1 MKDWSR
7 AFKVMWDV
15 GSYERPWALWLL
27 LLIPILYLLFWLLR
41 RFKILSFKT
50 SSTIQSNQ
58 NLLFYL
64 WKPTLLSLAWLFL
77 IIAYANPTDKNS
89 WEVKKTLGI
98 DIVFA
103 LDVSTSML
111 ARDFRPNR
119 LEAAKGIASDFVKER
134 PYDRFGL
141 VIFAGESFTQCP
153 ITVDHNRLVELF
165 DQVSAG
171 LLKDGTAIGEGLATS
186 IKRLKD
192 SDAISKV
199 VILLTDGENNSGEIA
214 PEVAAKLAKQ
224 FGIKVYTIGVGKKG
238 KAEMPYATD
247 FRGNLI
253 YKNLPVNIDEELLQE
268 IAETTRGE
276 YFRATDNESLKE
288 IYASID
294 ALEKTELE
302 STKYSTTN
310 SYFLP
315 FVILG
320 IAVLLIQ
327 WGLEQ
332 TYFRKL

>member
-1 MKDWSR
+1 MEKWNK
-7 AFKVMWDV
+7 AFEVVFDF
-15 GSYERPWALWLL
+15 GAYERPWVLWMLFC
-27 LLIPILYLLFWLLR
+27 IPLFFWIMWLVRSTKVLRLKNAIVEGEKNNWLYIFWR
-41 RFKILSFKT
+41 PFVFSF
-50 SSTIQSNQ
+50 
-58 NLLFYL
+58 
-64 WKPTLLSLAWLFL
+64 AWLFL
-77 IIAYANPTDKNS
+77 IIAWANPTDKNS

-119 LEAAKGIASDFVKER
+119 LEAAKSIASEFVKER

-153 ITVDHNRLVELF
+153 ITVDHNRLIELF

-171 LLKDGTAIGEGLATS
+171 LLKDGTAIGEGLATG

-238 KAEMPYATD
+238 EAEMPYQID

-253 YKNLPVNIDEELLQE
+253 YRKMPVNIDEDLLKE
-268 IAETTRGE
+268 IANQTRGQ
-276 YFRATDNESLKE
+276 YFRATDNASLAE
-288 IYASID
+288 IYEAID
-294 ALEKTELE
+294 TLEKTELE

-315 FVILG
+315 FLTLG
-320 IAVLLIQ
+320 IIMLLIQ
-327 WGLEQ
+327 WILEQ